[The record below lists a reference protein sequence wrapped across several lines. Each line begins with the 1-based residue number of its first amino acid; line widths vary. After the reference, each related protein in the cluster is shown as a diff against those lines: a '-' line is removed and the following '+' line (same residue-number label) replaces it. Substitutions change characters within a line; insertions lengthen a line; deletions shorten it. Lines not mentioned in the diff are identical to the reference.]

1 VAAARRLAPAGSTG
15 THVAVV
21 SGGNVSLETLAGI
34 LAG

>member
-1 VAAARRLAPAGSTG
+1 MAPPGSSG

-21 SGGNVSLETLAGI
+21 SGGNVSLDVLAKI